1 MSVPA
6 KTLAP
11 ERQCCGDS
19 RRGFGFLR
27 GEVCGVVGKAIGAIV
42 LNAAVVRVG
51 GMAICWSADFGTTIR
66 PRCVRVFSICVV
78 YGEFAVL
85 QFAALKG
92 LVSTQP
98 A

>member
-1 MSVPA
+1 VSVPA

-19 RRGFGFLR
+19 RRGFGFLW
-27 GEVCGVVGKAIGAIV
+27 GELCGVVGKAIGAIV

-51 GMAICWSADFGTTIR
+51 GMAICWSADLGTTIR
-66 PRCVRVFSICVV
+66 PVCVHMCSFCVV

-85 QFAALKG
+85 QVAALKG